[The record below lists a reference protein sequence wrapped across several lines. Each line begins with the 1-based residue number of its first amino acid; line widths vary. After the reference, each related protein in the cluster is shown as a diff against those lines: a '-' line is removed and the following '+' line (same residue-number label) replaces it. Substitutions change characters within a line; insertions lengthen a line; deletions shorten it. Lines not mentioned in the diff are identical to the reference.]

1 MSKKPFRDKN
11 IKMVT
16 PEMSSSASESFCPSH
31 FLSLTFQFALFMCS
45 PPNSSTSFCR
55 QIIFLTPYFYSVPH
69 TGRMFLVAHCPHTYI
84 ISPSLTENYVF
95 NLFSKRFLVVDAD
108 FEAKSRRSRKVTFI
122 NQFFGHS
129 LKCGSQVLIC
139 EVGFLPVFS
148 TSSIRRREL
157 LFYSDLLYDGK
168 IKIIYTGDK
177 IKLPNKIS

>member
-1 MSKKPFRDKN
+1 MGLHIRIWFIRGHGWFSRSQCIDQISMWSLNANYITSQITSALYMSARGCFTGREQQVSMSKKPFRDKN

-31 FLSLTFQFALFMCS
+31 FLSLTFQFALFVCS

-55 QIIFLTPYFYSVPH
+55 YIIFLTPYFYSVPH

-122 NQFFGHS
+122 N
-129 LKCGSQVLIC
+129 
-139 EVGFLPVFS
+139 
-148 TSSIRRREL
+148 
-157 LFYSDLLYDGK
+157 
-168 IKIIYTGDK
+168 
-177 IKLPNKIS
+177 